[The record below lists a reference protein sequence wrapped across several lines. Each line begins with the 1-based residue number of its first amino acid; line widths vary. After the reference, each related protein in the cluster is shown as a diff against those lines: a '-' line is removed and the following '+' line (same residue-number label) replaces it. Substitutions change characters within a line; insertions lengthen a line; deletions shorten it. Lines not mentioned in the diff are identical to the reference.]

1 MGVVK
6 TEKTPARAAPLSETT
21 IIGWM
26 SKNLFSSWFNAILT
40 VVTLYIIYLT
50 VKDLWIWGVS
60 DAVWVAEN
68 RRECFSISIDGACWA
83 GVIAWLDNIFYG
95 RYPREELWRINL
107 GLVLLVIWMAPLWL
121 PRVKAKVFIGVT
133 TVFLYPFLAGYLFAG
148 GDKDI
153 FMQVMISAAIVCLI
167 GNTLHSIIGVTS
179 GNSLPEFLI
188 RKLGKQDAE
197 EKGQRKILFG
207 ILLASFVVVYL
218 WQMGWNVEGVSWTK
232 WGGLFLTLVI
242 SGIGIASALPGGI
255 ILALGR
261 RSRLPVIRILST
273 AFIELFR
280 SVPLITVLFMATTM
294 FPLFMPDGFVLN
306 KLTQVIIAVCLF
318 NACYMAE
325 IVRGGL
331 QSIPK
336 GQAEGAHTI
345 GLGYW
350 GAMGFIIMPQALK
363 FMIPNIVGNAIG
375 LLKDTTL
382 VSIIGLF
389 DILGMLR
396 SISRDTPWLGLHK
409 EPLIFGAML
418 FFMICFAMSKYS
430 RHLETK
436 LSTDH
441 KN

>member
-1 MGVVK
+1 MGIVK
-6 TEKTPARAAPLSETT
+6 DGKTPAREAPLSETT

-26 SKNLFSSWFNAILT
+26 SKNLFSSVFNSILT
-40 VVTLYIIYLT
+40 VVTVFVNYIT
-50 VKDLWIWGVS
+50 VRDVWVWGVT
-60 DAVWVAEN
+60 DAVWVADN

-83 GVIAWLDNIFYG
+83 GVIAWMDNIFYG

-107 GLVLLVIWMAPLWL
+107 GAILLFVWMAPLWL
-121 PRVKAKVFIGVT
+121 PRVKAKALIGVS

-148 GDKDI
+148 GDKGI

-167 GNTLHSIIGVTS
+167 GNTLHSIIGVANGS
-179 GNSLPEFLI
+179 SLPEFLI
-188 RKLGKQDAE
+188 RLLGKQDAP
-197 EKGQRKILFG
+197 EKSQHKILFG
-207 ILLASFVVVYL
+207 ILAASFVVVYW
-218 WQMGWNVEGVSWTK
+218 WQMGWHAESVSWTK
-232 WGGLFLTLVI
+232 WGGLFLTMVI

-261 RSRLPVIRILST
+261 RSRLPVIRVLST

-294 FPLFMPDGFVLN
+294 FPLFMPEGFVLN
-306 KLTQVIIAVCLF
+306 KLVQVIIAVCLF

-325 IVRGGL
+325 TVRAGL
-331 QSIPK
+331 QAIPK

-350 GAMGFIIMPQALK
+350 GTMGLIIMPQALK
-363 FMIPNIVGNAIG
+363 HMIPNIVGSFIG

-409 EPLIFGAML
+409 EPLIFGAIL
-418 FFMICFAMSKYS
+418 FFLICFAMSKYS

-441 KN
+441 KK

>member
-1 MGVVK
+1 
-6 TEKTPARAAPLSETT
+6 
-21 IIGWM
+21 
-26 SKNLFSSWFNAILT
+26 
-40 VVTLYIIYLT
+40 
-50 VKDLWIWGVS
+50 
-60 DAVWVAEN
+60 
-68 RRECFSISIDGACWA
+68 
-83 GVIAWLDNIFYG
+83 
-95 RYPREELWRINL
+95 
-107 GLVLLVIWMAPLWL
+107 MAPLWL
-121 PRVKAKVFIGVT
+121 PRVKAKVFIGLS

-148 GDKDI
+148 GDKGL
-153 FMQVMISAAIVCLI
+153 FMQVMITAAIVCLI
-167 GNTLHSIIGVTS
+167 ANTLNAIIGVMT
-179 GNSLPEFLI
+179 GKSLFELLMGL
-188 RKLGKQDAE
+188 LGKKE
-197 EKGQRKILFG
+197 TSEKSQRNLFFG
-207 ILLASFVVVYL
+207 ILGASFVAVFL
-218 WQMGWNVEGVSWTK
+218 WQMGWNVESVSWTK
-232 WGGLFLTLVI
+232 WGGLFLTMVI
-242 SGIGIASALPGGI
+242 SGIGIATALPGGV

-261 RSRLPVIRILST
+261 RSNLPVIKVLST

-306 KLTQVIIAVCLF
+306 KLVQVIIAVCLF

-363 FMIPNIVGNAIG
+363 HMIPNIVGNAIG

-409 EPLIFGAML
+409 EPLIFGAIL
-418 FFMICFAMSKYS
+418 FFLICFAMSKYS
-430 RHLETK
+430 RHLESK

-441 KN
+441 KH

>member
-1 MGVVK
+1 MAIIK
-6 TEKTPARAAPLSETT
+6 AEKTPARNAPLSETT
-21 IIGWM
+21 LIGWM
-26 SKNLFSSWFNAILT
+26 RTNLFSSTFNSVLT
-40 VVTLYIIYLT
+40 IISVYIIYTT
-50 VKDLWIWGVS
+50 VIGVWQWGVV
-60 DAVWVAEN
+60 DAVWTAGN

-95 RYPREELWRINL
+95 RYPRDELWRINL
-107 GLVLLVIWMAPLWL
+107 GGLLLFIWMAPLWL
-121 PRVKAKVFIGVT
+121 PWVRAKVFIGLT

-148 GDKDI
+148 GGKGI
-153 FMQVMISAAIVCLI
+153 FMQVMVTAAIVCLA
-167 GNTLHSIIGVTS
+167 GNTTHSIVGVFT
-179 GNSLPEFLI
+179 GRGLPECLI
-188 RKLGKQDAE
+188 RLLGKTAAS
-197 EKGQRKILFG
+197 EKYQRNILLG
-207 ILLASFVVVYL
+207 ILGLSFAVVYI
-218 WQMGWNVEGVSWTK
+218 WQMGWNVEAVPWTR

-261 RSRLPVIRILST
+261 RSRLPVIRVLST
-273 AFIELFR
+273 SFIELFR

-294 FPLFMPDGFVLN
+294 FPLFMPEGIVLN
-306 KLTQVIIAVCLF
+306 KLIQVIIAVCLF

-325 IVRGGL
+325 TVRAGL
-331 QSIPK
+331 QAIPK

-350 GAMGFIIMPQALK
+350 GTMGLIIMPQALK
-363 FMIPNIVGNAIG
+363 HMIPNIVGSFIG

-409 EPLIFGAML
+409 EPLVFGAAL
-418 FFMICFAMSKYS
+418 FFLICFSMSKYS
-430 RHLETK
+430 RRLEME
-436 LSTDH
+436 LSTGH
-441 KN
+441 KK